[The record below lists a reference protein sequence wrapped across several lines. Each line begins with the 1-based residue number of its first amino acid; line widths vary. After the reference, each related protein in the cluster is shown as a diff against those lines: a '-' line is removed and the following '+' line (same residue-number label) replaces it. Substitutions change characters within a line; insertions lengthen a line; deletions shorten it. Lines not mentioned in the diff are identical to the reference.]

1 MLRIYF
7 HSKRPLS
14 FIWPIYGWVVKN
26 NDHWKLKNVIIAFQI
41 ENLNYELSVDHKV
54 IDIDNYLPFKSVSE
68 IIQFC
73 SSEDGLLE
81 LKKAAFRRRIYAAGR
96 RQGVAVF
103 APSIVDAFFEGSPLL
118 GSHKWPYK
126 K

>member
-1 MLRIYF
+1 MYLI
-7 HSKRPLS
+7 
-14 FIWPIYGWVVKN
+14 
-26 NDHWKLKNVIIAFQI
+26 VIVFFFFQI

-54 IDIDNYLPFKSVSE
+54 IDIDQYLPFKTVQDILS
-68 IIQFC
+68 FC
-73 SSEDGLLE
+73 SPDDGLLQ
-81 LKKAAFRRRIYAAGR
+81 LKKAAFRRRLYASAKMSD
-96 RQGVAVF
+96 VSVF